1 MLGEKQQTFF
11 TVKDLSAREFIE
23 AFAQYLKKNNFVERP
38 AWVDLVK
45 TGTRIH
51 LTIQVRSTLPS
62 TRTGSTLESPPLPAK
77 STCAPTPESDS
88 SPTSTEASSEES
100 ANPRDTSTP
109 PPRSSDGACSSSRS
123 SNSSRRTR
131 REILL
136 SSTHAF
142 FRLRAAECSTESLPS
157 TSRSTGNNDV
167 SNALS
172 FSFIKVITSINSL
185 PIHKTTLI
193 KISIRLVN

>member
-11 TVKDLSAREFIE
+11 TVKDLSAKEFIE

-45 TGTRIH
+45 TGTRTH
-51 LTIQVRSTLPS
+51 LNIQVRNMPPS
-62 TRTGSTLESPPLPAK
+62 TRTGSTLESLLLPAK
-77 STCAPTPESDS
+77 STCALMPVSDS
-88 SPTSTEASSEES
+88 SLTFTEDSWEEN
-100 ANPRDTSTP
+100 AKARDTSTP
-109 PPRSSDGACSSSRS
+109 PPRSSDGDSSSWRS
-123 SNSSRRTR
+123 SNLSRRTR

-136 SSTHAF
+136 SSTPAF
-142 FRLRAAECSTESLPS
+142 FPQRVAESSTESLPS

-172 FSFIKVITSINSL
+172 FSFIKVITSINYL
-185 PIHKTTLI
+185 L
-193 KISIRLVN
+193 